1 MSKRCAGSKMNHSFS
16 RYGFRGG
23 QVKKVYKWKEA
34 IHNISVQLK
43 EVIQKRRYHV
53 RLTSVLSG
61 QK

>member
-1 MSKRCAGSKMNHSFS
+1 MGRLLQVGPVTTPTPK
-16 RYGFRGG
+16 GFRGG